1 MATTVESP
9 QALPGADVA
18 HEVGPMA
25 RLPGRTDVF
34 VVAIA
39 EGRERI
45 TATRSDQ
52 AARSTSVG
60 WMDDAACRGQDPELF
75 FPIGTTGPGRAQVA
89 QAKSV
94 CSRCRVRADCLSY
107 ALTTGQDTGVWGGL
121 SEQERRALRR
131 GQVRRTR
138 AT

>member
-1 MATTVESP
+1 
-9 QALPGADVA
+9 
-18 HEVGPMA
+18 MA
-25 RLPGRTDVF
+25 RLTERTDVI

-39 EGRERI
+39 KGREGI
-45 TATRSDQ
+45 TARRSDQ
-52 AARSTSVG
+52 APRPTSVG
-60 WMDDAACRGQDPELF
+60 WMDDAACRGEDPELF

-94 CSRCRVRADCLSY
+94 CNRCLVRAGCLSY